1 MVRLMSDFLHG
12 ELPIE
17 QFLINDTKLV
27 SDAHGQKS
35 VQARVNGLLF
45 GALNSRS
52 NQSPHAQ
59 IACNH
64 GTQHRLFQWN
74 RRRCKVF

>member
-1 MVRLMSDFLHG
+1 MSDFLHG

-35 VQARVNGLLF
+35 VQARVNGLLL
-45 GALNSRS
+45 G
-52 NQSPHAQ
+52 H
-59 IACNH
+59 
-64 GTQHRLFQWN
+64 
-74 RRRCKVF
+74 